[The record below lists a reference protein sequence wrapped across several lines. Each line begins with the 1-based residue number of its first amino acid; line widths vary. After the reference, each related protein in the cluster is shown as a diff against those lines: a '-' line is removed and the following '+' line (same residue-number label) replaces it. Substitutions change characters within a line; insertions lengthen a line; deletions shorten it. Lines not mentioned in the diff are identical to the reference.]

1 MQSGPRVDAHQAS
14 HTPISASRSQL
25 QGVLED
31 LEHAQHAV
39 QRAHTL
45 VANLLSIANQIS
57 TNHGIAPTLT
67 QDTISPNIVPSSFHE
82 QQLGI
87 PQNSKTP
94 CSPNVRNLSHLWD
107 PASPKSQLRVK
118 VSAKD
123 PTNLHGAAR
132 SPKITSGMSPKVST
146 PGVGA
151 RQGSPTIRRGGRQ
164 QESWS
169 SSQSAASKGH
179 HGEFVADP
187 NDRFATPKTEA
198 FMLRHAAGWDKK

>member
-118 VSAKD
+118 
-123 PTNLHGAAR
+123 
-132 SPKITSGMSPKVST
+132 
-146 PGVGA
+146 
-151 RQGSPTIRRGGRQ
+151 
-164 QESWS
+164 ESWS